1 MPRDGCVWVSE
12 RRSITSPESNGLLT
26 TAADTS
32 LVKIVAVLSIAALA
46 FASAAAAG
54 PSPLVPPFTQK
65 LIKTRAGALAY
76 APTRSP
82 FGYRYLNYSWSPMKR
97 ILNVRLHDKHYRPGN
112 ARHTATFT
120 ATWFG
125 GSLASCADGKQKTIQ
140 YDGNKVY
147 SDGGVAWRCVR
158 GSGGRN
164 VKLLAGG
171 ATLPDVALAQ
181 IVSSGKRL

>member
-1 MPRDGCVWVSE
+1 MRIIALS
-12 RRSITSPESNGLLT
+12 
-26 TAADTS
+26 
-32 LVKIVAVLSIAALA
+32 SIAALA

-65 LIKTRAGALAY
+65 LIKARAGALAY

-82 FGYRYLNYSWSPMKR
+82 FGYRYLNYTWRSTTR

-147 SDGGVAWRCVR
+147 WASGVAWRCVR

-164 VKLLAGG
+164 VKLLAAGP
-171 ATLPDVALAQ
+171 TLPDVALAQ

>member
-1 MPRDGCVWVSE
+1 VRIVTFV
-12 RRSITSPESNGLLT
+12 
-26 TAADTS
+26 
-32 LVKIVAVLSIAALA
+32 LVVCLA
-46 FASAAAAG
+46 FASSAVAG

-65 LIKTRAGALAY
+65 VIKARAGTLAY
-76 APTRSP
+76 VPTRSP
-82 FGYRYLNYSWSPMKR
+82 FGYRYLDYSWNRATR

-125 GSLASCADGKQKTIQ
+125 GSLASCANGRQKTIQ

-147 SDGGVAWRCVR
+147 WDNGVAWRCVR
-158 GSGGRN
+158 GAGGRN
-164 VKLLAGG
+164 VRLVAAGP
-171 ATLPDVALAQ
+171 TLPDVALAQ